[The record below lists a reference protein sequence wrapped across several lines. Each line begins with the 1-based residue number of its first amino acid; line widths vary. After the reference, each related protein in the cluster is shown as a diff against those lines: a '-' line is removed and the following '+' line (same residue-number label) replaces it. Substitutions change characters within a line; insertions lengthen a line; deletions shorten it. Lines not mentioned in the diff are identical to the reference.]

1 MPVVLEVYY
10 EDGSKDQIKEVI
22 EEAFEVVKINN
33 PKKKK
38 IAFVL
43 FDPNSNII
51 KQVSFKKKF
60 EELEEQ
66 IEKAPNY
73 LDRYDAAVALR
84 DISIEQKREVI
95 QESIKREKH
104 HGIIIELIQQLISD
118 ENENSKLILQ
128 NLINHEKSNVR
139 EALLNK
145 NKNLNSNWKEIY
157 VKSLK
162 DISYDV
168 QKTALE
174 KLCRAFPNEAKDYL
188 TQTEKLMG
196 MNQAVKLKWIE
207 LAIENN
213 FKKEEA
219 LHTLQLLVSPSFEF
233 RTRVASFQL
242 LKSMNYCNEQVAESL
257 LQACTSSNGRLAGP
271 AADLLNNWLNQSSFK
286 HMIEDVFTKA
296 NYQNE
301 QKEQILK
308 SVNLFK

>member
-1 MPVVLEVYY
+1 M
-10 EDGSKDQIKEVI
+10 

-51 KQVSFKKKF
+51 KQLSFKKKF

-84 DISIEQKREVI
+84 DISIEQKREVL

-104 HGIIIELIQQLISD
+104 HGIIIELIQQLITD
-118 ENENSKLILQ
+118 DNESSQLILQ
-128 NLINHEKSNVR
+128 KLINHEKSNVR

-145 NKNLNSNWKEIY
+145 NKNMNSNWKEIY

-162 DISYDV
+162 DNSYDV

-207 LAIENN
+207 LSIENN

-219 LHTLQLLVSPSFEF
+219 LYTLQLFVSPSFEF
-233 RTRVASFQL
+233 RTRVSSFQL
-242 LKSMNYCNEQVAESL
+242 LKSLNYCNQQVVESL
-257 LQACTSSNGRLAGP
+257 LQACTSNNGRLAGP
-271 AADLLNNWLNQSSFK
+271 AAELLNNWMNQSNFK
-286 HMIEDVFTKA
+286 RIIEDVFTKA
-296 NYQNE
+296 NYQTE
-301 QKEQILK
+301 QKDQILK
-308 SVNLFK
+308 SVNLFKP